1 MPKKA
6 RRPRKTA
13 ESLIPKD
20 KLAKEVARVVA
31 QRELTQAE
39 AATLI
44 EDAPSQVSL
53 MVTGKTKGFS
63 SERLLRTLVRLG
75 RDVEIVVR
83 KSKGREGKVR
93 LSVR

>member
-6 RRPRKTA
+6 RRPRKTS

-20 KLAKEVARVVA
+20 KLAKDVARVVA

-93 LSVR
+93 LSVK

>member
-20 KLAKEVARVVA
+20 KLAKEVARVLE

-39 AATLI
+39 AAELI

>member
-93 LSVR
+93 LSVK

>member
-1 MPKKA
+1 
-6 RRPRKTA
+6 
-13 ESLIPKD
+13 
-20 KLAKEVARVVA
+20 
-31 QRELTQAE
+31 LTQAE

-93 LSVR
+93 LSVK